1 MNKHHM
7 SDDRVK
13 CKVVRNMHEKHNG
26 LARVAPKG
34 CRIGKRV
41 LTKGGPIRKVDKKG
55 NLKPDKRKF
64 KVRRREFAVHAQ
76 MPDGTVEKFIWDT
89 GATES
94 SFNHVVAKKL
104 GLLDA
109 DGNPTSKYSHKTANV
124 GMADMSVHKG
134 TLFRRVPL
142 RIREAGNVA
151 SRGDVIV
158 RKRASL
164 LYGVTHMRGVRK
176 HMKVKFAK

>member
-1 MNKHHM
+1 M
-7 SDDRVK
+7 
-13 CKVVRNMHEKHNG
+13 
-26 LARVAPKG
+26 
-34 CRIGKRV
+34 
-41 LTKGGPIRKVDKKG
+41 DKKG
-55 NLKPDKRKF
+55 KLKPDKKKI
-64 KVRRREFAVHAQ
+64 KVRGREFVVHAQ
-76 MPDGTVEKFIWDT
+76 MPDGTVEDFIWDT
-89 GATES
+89 GATS
-94 SFNHVVAKKL
+94 SSCNHTVAKKL

-109 DGNPTSKYSHKTANV
+109 AGTPTNKYSYKTVNV
-124 GMADMSVHKG
+124 FVADESVHEG

-151 SRGDVIV
+151 SSRGNVIV

>member
-1 MNKHHM
+1 M
-7 SDDRVK
+7 
-13 CKVVRNMHEKHNG
+13 
-26 LARVAPKG
+26 
-34 CRIGKRV
+34 
-41 LTKGGPIRKVDKKG
+41 TKKG
-55 NLKPDKRKF
+55 KLKPDKKKY
-64 KVRRREFAVHAQ
+64 KVRDREFVVHAQ
-76 MPDGTVEKFIWDT
+76 MPDGTVEDFIWDS

-109 DGNPTSKYSHKTANV
+109 GGNPTSKYPHKTVKV
-124 GMADMSVHKG
+124 GMADKSVHKG
-134 TLFRRVPL
+134 TLFRKVPL
-142 RIREAGNVA
+142 RIREAGNVV

>member
-1 MNKHHM
+1 
-7 SDDRVK
+7 
-13 CKVVRNMHEKHNG
+13 MHEKHNG

-55 NLKPDKRKF
+55 KLKPDKRKF
-64 KVRRREFAVHAQ
+64 KVRGREFAVHAQ

-109 DGNPTSKYSHKTANV
+109 DGNPTSKYLHKTVNV
-124 GMADMSVHKG
+124 GMADKSVHKG

-142 RIREAGNVA
+142 RLRERGGQRGFQGRCHREKAGIA
-151 SRGDVIV
+151 SV
-158 RKRASL
+158 RRDAHARRAQVYEGQVCQMSRRSRE
-164 LYGVTHMRGVRK
+164 YGRVQPGTCM
-176 HMKVKFAK
+176 

>member
-1 MNKHHM
+1 
-7 SDDRVK
+7 
-13 CKVVRNMHEKHNG
+13 
-26 LARVAPKG
+26 
-34 CRIGKRV
+34 
-41 LTKGGPIRKVDKKG
+41 
-55 NLKPDKRKF
+55 
-64 KVRRREFAVHAQ
+64 
-76 MPDGTVEKFIWDT
+76 MPDGTVEKFIWDS

-109 DGNPTSKYSHKTANV
+109 DGNPTIKYPHKTVNV
-124 GMADMSVHKG
+124 GMADKSVHKG
-134 TLFRRVPL
+134 TLFRKVPL
-142 RIREAGNVA
+142 RIREAGNVV

-176 HMKVKFAK
+176 HMKIKFAK